1 MTRMMASLL
10 WLKRSGRDR
19 CSPVSCSLLQH
30 YCYRYFASSSSTP
43 QHPRVN
49 RSSLVLVGNNTTSTT
64 GSATAATVNNN
75 DTTTITSHQRAFV
88 SSFDAD
94 CAIYVSRLLEK
105 FPVTLRHTEQY
116 GMGLYATR
124 DLWPDD
130 QVLFEDPAFPF
141 TSDIMDRLE
150 RVVADDTCPG
160 VEITADSLAVA
171 AMVDRAVAETSS
183 SCRPSTFLPIRCLG
197 YVPGQPHDL
206 LEEAFAL
213 IGQAYHLPAS
223 IWTMEE
229 CRLLHDKVTTNM
241 FTMVD
246 TELYIGVS
254 MINHSCCDE
263 NVAWSA
269 DDPLRSLVA
278 SRPIAKGQQ
287 LFYNYA
293 ADLADPTARHE
304 FLRDTFGFRCTC
316 TACRTAGLVKCT

>member
-1 MTRMMASLL
+1 MASL
-10 WLKRSGRDR
+10 WLLERSGRVR
-19 CSPVSCSLLQH
+19 RSRISCRLLQQ
-30 YCYRYFASSSSTP
+30 YCGRYLASSSSSTP
-43 QHPRVN
+43 QPQRVN
-49 RSSLVLVGNNTTSTT
+49 GYTSFVLVGSSTS
-64 GSATAATVNNN
+64 SAPAATATADNN
-75 DTTTITSHQRAFV
+75 DTTTTTSHQRAFV

-105 FPVTLRHTEQY
+105 FPVILRHTEQY

-213 IGQAYHLPAS
+213 IGQAYHLPES

-254 MINHSCCDE
+254 MINHSCCDD

-278 SRPIAKGQQ
+278 TRPITKGQQ
-287 LFYNYA
+287 IFYNYA
-293 ADLADPTARHE
+293 ADLADPAARHE

-316 TACRTAGLVKCT
+316 SACQTAGLVKCT